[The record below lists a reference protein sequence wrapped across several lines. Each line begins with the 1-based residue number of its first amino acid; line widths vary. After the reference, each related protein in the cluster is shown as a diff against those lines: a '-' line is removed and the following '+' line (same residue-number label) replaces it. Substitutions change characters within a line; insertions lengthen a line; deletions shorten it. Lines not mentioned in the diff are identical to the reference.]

1 MKVYRAV
8 DMFVNGKQVY
18 YFVMDDGRILVNDSS
33 FVSDAIPTSLTNEC
47 FYHGMEN
54 GKYILVEKKNEK
66 PFYKRG
72 DFCANVA
79 LITIM
84 LIFAVGFIF
93 L

>member
-33 FVSDAIPTSLTNEC
+33 FVSDAIPTSLPKEM
-47 FYHGMEN
+47 FYHRMEK
-54 GKYILVEKKNEK
+54 GKYILVENKNEN
-66 PFYKRG
+66 PFYKNG
-72 DFCANVA
+72 DFWHNAA
-79 LITIM
+79 LITIL
-84 LIFAVGFIF
+84 LIISMGFIF